1 VPLEKIPHVKRVV
14 VRGKSYYYFNTGKFD
29 AKHNPIRVAL
39 PDIKDPAFWPR
50 YGSLKAGRT
59 RRANREAQWTV
70 PALCEAY
77 RRSPQY
83 CDLAE
88 SSRAL
93 YGLTLNRLAK
103 LLPTAPANEVNHADM
118 RELLDGLHETPG
130 AANALL
136 RVTSALY
143 LWGRR
148 AGHVTVEPC
157 RDVKPYVLGEHDPW
171 TEEQVEAGLAASD
184 PVARLGVHMLLYT
197 AQRIGDVSKARWSD
211 LRGGVW
217 QMTQGKTKKPM
228 VIRLHRNLVAELARH
243 APQGPFLFTSRRGA
257 VMKVEVLRDAIQRA
271 VPGVVPH
278 GLRKNAVVALLE
290 AGCSVA
296 ETAAMSGQSLQ
307 MVEHYAK
314 ARDQRMLS
322 SAAVLQW
329 ERKIIST

>member
-1 VPLEKIPHVKRVV
+1 MPREKIPHVKRVV

-39 PDIKDPAFWPR
+39 PDIKDPAFWPK

-59 RRANREAQWTV
+59 RRANIEAQLTV
-70 PALCEAY
+70 PVMCDKF
-77 RRSPQY
+77 RRSPQFKA
-83 CDLAE
+83 LAD
-88 SSRAL
+88 SSRKA
-93 YGLTLNRLAK
+93 YDLTLDRLAK
-103 LLPTAPANEVNHADM
+103 LLPTAPAGEVTPQDM
-118 RELLDGLHETPG
+118 RALLDGMHEKPG
-130 AANALL
+130 AANMLL
-136 RVTSALY
+136 RVTGSLY

-148 AGHVTVEPC
+148 NGLVENSPC
-157 RDVKPYVLGEHDPW
+157 RDVVVFPLGEHQPW
-171 TEEQVEAGLAASD
+171 TDEQIAAGLAASD
-184 PVARLGVHMLLYT
+184 PTARLGVHMLLYT

-217 QMTQGKTKKPM
+217 QMTQGKTGKHM
-228 VIRLHRNLVAELARH
+228 VIRLHRDLVAELARH
-243 APQGPFLFTSRRGA
+243 APTGPFLFTSKRGA

-271 VPGVVPH
+271 VPDVVPH

-296 ETAAMSGQSLQ
+296 ETAAMSGQSLA

-329 ERKIIST
+329 ERKA